1 VLPAIS
7 VAGGHSNLVHGAD
20 VTFRAVGIES
30 STFGRLWSVVWPA
43 GSAAVLFVFA
53 IGIIQQR
60 RFGRRSVVFATVAQG
75 SGRTIRLRRSFD
87 EPMPMT
93 WGIVRP
99 QILVPKSF
107 DGWPEDRKRVVLAHE
122 MSHVRRFDCLFQ
134 NLAQIACAIYWFNPL
149 FWIASD
155 RLHRESEAACDDAV
169 VSLGIDVRDYATHLL
184 EIARLIRTSNRYGWS
199 SALAMARPTTLEK
212 RFMALLKSGLDR
224 RPATRTGV
232 LCIVLAT
239 LVLVL
244 PFAAMRVSGNG
255 KEESAAVRVD
265 QYTTPP
271 LYSDEGRAQGIEGI
285 VTVEARV
292 AADGRVERLQI
303 VKGLGHGLDENAL
316 VAVREW
322 HFVPARLNGI
332 AAAASTQI
340 DVEFSLRNAELNEEI
355 ANDMATRIGPGVV
368 PPQVIHRVEPQSST
382 ARSAK
387 PSGAVILDAVI
398 QEEGSPK
405 IVRVIRSLDWEL
417 DEIAINAL
425 KQWRFS
431 PAMKDG
437 QPIKVRM
444 NIAVNF
450 SAN

>member
-1 VLPAIS
+1 M
-7 VAGGHSNLVHGAD
+7 
-20 VTFRAVGIES
+20 
-30 STFGRLWSVVWPA
+30 A
-43 GSAAVLFVFA
+43 GSSAVLFVFV
-53 IGIIQQR
+53 IGIIQR
-60 RFGRRSVVFATVAQG
+60 RRLERRSVIFTTVAPG

-87 EPMPMT
+87 ESMPMT
-93 WGIVRP
+93 WGIIRP
-99 QILVPKSF
+99 QILVPRSF
-107 DGWPEDRKRVVLAHE
+107 EGWPEDRRRVVLAHE
-122 MSHVRRFDCLFQ
+122 MAHVSRFDCLFQ
-134 NLAQIACAIYWFNPL
+134 NLAQIACAVYWFNPL

-155 RLHRESEAACDDAV
+155 RLHRESESACDDAV

-184 EIARLIRTSNRYGWS
+184 EIARVIKNSNRYGWS
-199 SALAMARPTTLEK
+199 TTLAMARRTTLEK
-212 RFMALLKSGLDR
+212 RFASLLKSGLDR

-232 LCIVLAT
+232 LCIAAVT

-244 PFAAMRVSGNG
+244 PLAAMRASGNRNE
-255 KEESAAVRVD
+255 KSVAVRVD

-271 LYSDEGRAQGIEGI
+271 LYSDEGRAQGIQGI
-285 VTVEARV
+285 VTVEARI
-292 AADGRVERLQI
+292 AADGKAERLQI

-322 HFVPARLNGI
+322 HFLPARRNAI
-332 AAAASTQI
+332 PVAASTQI

-368 PPQVIHRVEPQSST
+368 PPQVIHRVEPQYST
-382 ARSAK
+382 AKSAK
-387 PSGAVILDAVI
+387 PSGAVVLDAVI
-398 QEEGSPK
+398 QEEGIPK